1 MKSKTFLIIA
11 VLLIFIF
18 RAEVIAQSQK
28 PARIEIPVK
37 DDTEIYKVVLCDE
50 DGLMLIFLSSDMDQN
65 QQMLWVTA
73 LFDKNLKEVWRK
85 AFALPKGF
93 YLEEALYSNGHL
105 VCFMQSRKGTEENN
119 LRIVDT
125 DLKNSKQ
132 SMVGYTIPEKSGMA
146 YFAAGSNLALAG
158 INVKNDE
165 SLLLG
170 YHFGSGEIT
179 TINPGVSGKVSI
191 ESITIDESG
200 TILTV
205 LRTLGSAKN
214 RAYYLVKSNLAGII
228 LNTIQLSKFDNNN
241 MINTAFAKRVD
252 AGTELII
259 GSYGRSSQV
268 RRYQGTETIGVASTG
283 FFSILLK
290 DNQEV
295 ATNFYEFN
303 QFNEFYKHLRRA
315 DLGSIRTNRD
325 RTTSSN
331 YDFDLLAHEVTEYNG
346 EFRFIAEAYYPEYRT
361 VTTMVYDYY
370 GRPYPSTYSVFEGF
384 RYLTTFIAGFD
395 KMGKLRWNNDMEIR
409 GVLSQTLSKR
419 VMSWNDGDEM
429 VLTYISEGKIASKVI
444 DKNTTIDPLTTTD
457 IATLS
462 PRDRIARDGNSHI
475 EAWYGDYFIIYG
487 YHNIKNNYIDSR
499 KNIYVFYIN
508 KLAFY

>member
-1 MKSKTFLIIA
+1 MKSKVFLFIA
-11 VLLIFIF
+11 VLINLFQ
-18 RAEVIAQSQK
+18 ADLLAQSQK

-37 DDTEIYKVVLCDE
+37 DDTEIYKVVPCDE
-50 DGLMLIFLSSDMDQN
+50 YGLMLIFLSSDMDQN

-73 LFDKNLKEVWRK
+73 LFDKNLKEIWRK
-85 AFALPKGF
+85 TFALPKGF
-93 YLEEALYSNGHL
+93 YLEEALYNNGHL
-105 VCFMQSRKGTEENN
+105 VCFMQSRKGVEENN

-132 SMVGYTIPEKSGMA
+132 TMVGHTIPEKSGMA
-146 YFAAGSNLALAG
+146 YFAAGNNFALAG

-170 YHFGSGEIT
+170 YHFGSGKIT

-205 LRTLGSAKN
+205 LRTLGSARN
-214 RAYYLVKSNLAGII
+214 RAYYLVKSTLTGSI
-228 LNTIQLSKFDNNN
+228 LNTVQLSKFDNNN

-268 RRYQGTETIGVASTG
+268 RKYQGTETIGVASTG

-295 ATNFYEFN
+295 ATHFYDFN
-303 QFNEFYKHLRRA
+303 QFNEFYKHLRRV
-315 DLGSIRTNRD
+315 DLGSIRSNRD
-325 RTTSSN
+325 RIGSSN
-331 YDFDLLAHEVTEYNG
+331 YDFDLLAHEVTEHNG
-346 EFRFIAEAYYPEYRT
+346 EFRFIAEVYYPEYRT

-395 KMGKLRWNNDMEIR
+395 ETGKLRWNNDLEIR

-419 VMSWNDGDEM
+419 VMAWIDGDEI
-429 VLTYISEGKIASKVI
+429 VLSYISEGKIVSKVI
-444 DKNTTIDPLTTTD
+444 NKSNTIDPLSTAD

-462 PRDRIARDGNSHI
+462 PRDRIARDSNSHI
-475 EAWYGDYFIIYG
+475 APWYGDYFVIYG